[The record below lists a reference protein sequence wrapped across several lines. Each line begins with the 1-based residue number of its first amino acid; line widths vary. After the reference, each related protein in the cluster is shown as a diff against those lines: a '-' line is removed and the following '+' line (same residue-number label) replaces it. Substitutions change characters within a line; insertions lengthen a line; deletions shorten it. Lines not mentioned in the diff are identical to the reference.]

1 MNLICQ
7 PSFLLTI
14 PAEPGTLVLAL
25 LFGAMTTV
33 FTLRLER
40 RDK

>member
-1 MNLICQ
+1 MNLTCL
-7 PSFLLTI
+7 PSFFLTI